1 MEEKH
6 TINSIILLDDNP
18 VTNYLHKKI
27 IDDLNLG
34 YSISTFTSANILLQK
49 MKSLLSPEPSLYLI
63 DMNMPTVDAWEFLEA
78 YEKLPKK
85 NKNSESIII
94 LLTTSILDEELEKA
108 NNHPLLK
115 RVIFKPLTEK
125 IISEFFS

>member
-1 MEEKH
+1 MEEKY
-6 TINSIILLDDNP
+6 TINSVILLDDNS

-34 YSISTFTSANILLQK
+34 YSVNTYTSANILLQK
-49 MKSLLSPEPSLYLI
+49 IESQTNPEPCLYLI
-63 DMNMPTVDAWEFLEA
+63 DMNMPTMNAWEFLEA
-78 YEKLPKK
+78 YEVLPEKH
-85 NKNSESIII
+85 KNSESIMI

-115 RVIFKPLTEK
+115 KVIFKPLTEK